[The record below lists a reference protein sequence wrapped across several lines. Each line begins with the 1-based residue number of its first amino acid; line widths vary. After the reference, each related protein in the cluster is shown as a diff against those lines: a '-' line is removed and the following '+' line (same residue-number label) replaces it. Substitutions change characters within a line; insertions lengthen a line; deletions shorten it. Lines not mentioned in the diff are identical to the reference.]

1 MKNTLLFIALFAP
14 FLMQAQVKI
23 GNNPTSV
30 NSNSLLELETTN
42 KGLLMPRLAL
52 VATNDPSP
60 LAAFVAGMTVYN
72 TASAGTAPNT
82 VYPGFYYSDGTQWVL
97 LTNYW
102 SFAPGANAIYNNTGT
117 RVGINTATP
126 TAQLD
131 VVATGADIAGR
142 FTSNTGA
149 ALITKSSTGEAL
161 HAESN
166 TNHAIVA
173 QTNYANGVYAT
184 SLYSNA
190 IKGYSIYSD
199 GILGTS
205 GSSSYAGVRGE
216 SDAGTGVTGYAASG
230 TGVSAY
236 SNTGIGLFAKSFYT
250 SDAIRAVG
258 EYYANGLTVNTNMG
272 YGIKAT
278 SHNSDGIIGIA
289 DYAGVGVTGKS
300 TSNFGVW
307 GQSTT
312 GTGVYATTNSA
323 DSSVPALLAIR
334 LAYGASSK
342 ASAGT
347 FYSYSTG
354 NYLQG
359 GMGGS
364 VGGISNGDFQVIG
377 SLSKSAG
384 TFKIDH
390 PQDPE
395 NKYLIHSFVESP
407 DMMNM
412 YNGTIVTDA
421 SGLATVALPSYFEA
435 ENKEVRYQLTIVG
448 RSFAQAIVAEE
459 VRDNHFVVQ
468 TDKPNIKVSWLV
480 MGVRKDAYA
489 NAHRVVDE
497 VDKDPQEKG
506 KYLHP
511 ELFGQP
517 KEKGIYYIDP
527 ATLLPK
533 TVPSIGH

>member
-1 MKNTLLFIALFAP
+1 MKYSLVLIALLAP
-14 FLMQAQVKI
+14 FFVQAQVKV
-23 GNNPTSV
+23 GNNP
-30 NSNSLLELETTN
+30 NSINPNSLLELESTN
-42 KGLLMPRLAL
+42 KGLLIPRMAL
-52 VATNDPSP
+52 VATNNPSP
-60 LAAFVAGMTVYN
+60 LSSFVAGMTVYN
-72 TASAGTAPNT
+72 TASAGVAPNT

-97 LTNYW
+97 VSNYW
-102 SFAPGANAIYNNTGT
+102 SFAPGANALYNNSGN

-126 TAQLD
+126 AARLD
-131 VVATGADIAGR
+131 VVATGADTAGR
-142 FTSNTGA
+142 FTSNSGT
-149 ALITKSSTGEAL
+149 ALLVQSSGGEGI
-161 HAESN
+161 HAESIG
-166 TNHAIVA
+166 NHAIVA
-173 QTNYANGVYAT
+173 SSTNGSGLYASSLYRVAIQGIAYGDNGVEGT
-184 SLYSNA
+184 SSNA
-190 IKGYSIYSD
+190 S
-199 GILGTS
+199 
-205 GSSSYAGVRGE
+205 GVRGNTNN
-216 SDAGTGVTGYAASG
+216 GTGVTGASGGIG
-230 TGVSAY
+230 TGVVGT
-236 SNTGIGLFAKSFYT
+236 SNAGIGIYARAGYDK
-250 SDAIRAVG
+250 DALRAQG
-258 EYYANGLTVNTNMG
+258 DNYANGITANANMG

-307 GQSTT
+307 GQSTV

-347 FYSYSTG
+347 FYSYGTG

-421 SGLATVALPSYFEA
+421 SGFATVALPGYFDA

-448 RSFAQAIVAEE
+448 RSFAQAIVAQE
-459 VRDNHFVVQ
+459 VSENKFVIQ

-489 NAHRVVDE
+489 NAHRIVDE
-497 VDKDPQEKG
+497 VEKAPQEKG

-517 KEKGIYYIDP
+517 REKGIYYIDP

-533 TVPSIGH
+533 TGAIKTN